1 MDSVWSELLSPSG
14 LLATEQ
20 EVASFE
26 ARVGFAL
33 PGDYRAFLLSSSGG
47 TMIGWRSTSI
57 PELEDFGVG
66 SLYPLSEMPPGYGL
80 VQSRIAQEKC
90 RRGPR
95 QSIIIG
101 DDGGTADF
109 FLILD
114 GRERGSVYHGYQDD
128 PVFLE
133 WEDWS
138 SNRIVMPECMVRVA
152 SSFESLGRLMA
163 SASLEEE

>member
-1 MDSVWSELLSPSG
+1 VESVWSELLSPSG

-20 EVASFE
+20 EIASFE

-33 PGDYRAFLLSSSGG
+33 PGDYRAFLLRINGG
-47 TMIGWRSTSI
+47 AMIGWRSTSI
-57 PELEDFGVG
+57 PELDDFGV
-66 SLYPLSEMPPGYGL
+66 STLYPLSAEPPRFGL
-80 VQSRIAQEKC
+80 VQSRIAQETC

-152 SSFESLGRLMA
+152 SSFESLGHLMA
-163 SASLEEE
+163 SAPLEEE